1 MLKSL
6 ENIQQEFNR
15 SQTGAKKVSLADLII
30 LGGCATVEQAA
41 KSTGFDI
48 TVLFAPGR
56 TDATQEQTDV
66 ESFAALEPK
75 FEGFRNYIDA
85 GEELAPETLLVERA
99 FMLHLTAPEMTV
111 LVGDMRALNANS
123 GQSAQGVFTTRPGTL
138 TNDFFVNLRDMGTE
152 WKSLG
157 GNSYEGRDRAT
168 GELKWTGTAVDL
180 IFGYNSQL
188 RAIAE
193 FYAQEDSKERF
204 ARDFAAA
211 WTKVMNNDRYDLA
224 RS

>member
-1 MLKSL
+1 
-6 ENIQQEFNR
+6 
-15 SQTGAKKVSLADLII
+15 
-30 LGGCATVEQAA
+30 
-41 KSTGFDI
+41 
-48 TVLFAPGR
+48 
-56 TDATQEQTDV
+56 
-66 ESFAALEPK
+66 
-75 FEGFRNYIDA
+75 
-85 GEELAPETLLVERA
+85 
-99 FMLHLTAPEMTV
+99 MLHLTAPEMTV